1 MGSRDAR
8 ERDRVLPPGRGDED
22 RVDQTRVGV
31 RGEVANV
38 DKAFAMRPLAFGR
51 RMWRWAFVP
60 GAKPANR
67 ASSR

>member
-1 MGSRDAR
+1 MGSRDDR
-8 ERDRVLPPGRGDED
+8 ERDRVVLGRGDED

-31 RGEVANV
+31 RGDVANV
-38 DKAFAMRPLAFGR
+38 DRAFATRPLAFGR

>member
-1 MGSRDAR
+1 MGSRDDR
-8 ERDRVLPPGRGDED
+8 ERDRAVLGRGDED

-31 RGEVANV
+31 RGDVANV
-38 DKAFAMRPLAFGR
+38 DRAFAMRPLVFGR